1 MESYVLVGCK
11 AGIIAYQSKVYFD
24 FDKVSELRNKMK
36 QEFDVNHFKPITKNG
51 KQK

>member
-11 AGIIAYQSKVYFD
+11 AGIIAYQSRVYFN

-36 QEFDVNHFKPITKNG
+36 QEFQQLIFFISAK
-51 KQK
+51 

>member
-11 AGIIAYQSKVYFD
+11 AGIIAYQSRVYFN

-36 QEFDVNHFKPITKNG
+36 QEFQQLIFFISAE
-51 KQK
+51 